1 MFRALCPTRLLM
13 AMTLAVMVM
22 LVASAGAQAHPG
34 HDHGAQPALTSVL
47 VYAPAQASKL
57 VVAAPNVGQ
66 AQAAALISSA
76 TKDSAQ
82 QASCLRGCCQPGGAG
97 CLTAWVVSDPE
108 LPAPTLLRVAV
119 NLTVVG
125 RAGVK
130 PDALPEPPNSL
141 A

>member
-1 MFRALCPTRLLM
+1 MSRALYPTRLLM
-13 AMTLAVMVM
+13 AMTLAVMAM

-34 HDHGAQPALTSVL
+34 HDHGTRPAV
-47 VYAPAQASKL
+47 VYASAQASK
-57 VVAAPNVGQ
+57 VVAAVLSVRQ
-66 AQAAALISSA
+66 VQAAASTSSA
-76 TKDSAQ
+76 TKDPVRG
-82 QASCLRGCCQPGGAG
+82 ASNICLRGCCQPGGAG
-97 CLTAWVVSDPE
+97 CLTAWVASDPE
-108 LPAPTLLRVAV
+108 LPTPTLLRVAV